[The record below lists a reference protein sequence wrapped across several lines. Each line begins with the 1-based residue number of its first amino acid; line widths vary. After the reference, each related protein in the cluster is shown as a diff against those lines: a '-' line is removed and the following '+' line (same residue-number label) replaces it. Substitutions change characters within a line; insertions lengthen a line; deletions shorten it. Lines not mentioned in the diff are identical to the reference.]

1 MSILKLKLSHTTRIT
16 ILASINSLPKNI
28 EEQTLKKIEAIIH
41 SHKLDDVKSS
51 LISAGV
57 IGMTISEVKAFG
69 NKKGQTSRYRG
80 TEYRV
85 EFTTKIK
92 VEAVVEDEMADL
104 VVKQISLAGRT
115 GEIGDGKIFVSETNQ
130 IIRIRTEET
139 GVAAI

>member
-1 MSILKLKLSHTTRIT
+1 M
-16 ILASINSLPKNI
+16 
-28 EEQTLKKIEAIIH
+28 KKIEAIIH

-57 IGMTISEVKAFG
+57 IGMTISEVKG
-69 NKKGQTSRYRG
+69 YGHKKGATARYRG

-85 EFTTKIK
+85 EFSTKIK
-92 VEAVVEDEMADL
+92 IEAIVEEEMADL

-115 GEIGDGKIFVSETNQ
+115 GEIGDGKIFVSEVNR

-139 GVAAI
+139 DVAAI